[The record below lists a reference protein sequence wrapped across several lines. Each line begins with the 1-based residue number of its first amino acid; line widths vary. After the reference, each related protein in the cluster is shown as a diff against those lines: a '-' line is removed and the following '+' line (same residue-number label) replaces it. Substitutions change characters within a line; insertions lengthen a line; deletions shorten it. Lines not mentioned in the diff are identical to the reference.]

1 MNIFKSQRGFSA
13 VELLITIGIMG
24 FVLAALYNIMIS
36 QQRTYEA
43 QKDVSV
49 TQRDVRAATSYLE
62 RDIRMAG
69 LAVPRGTNPIPAIQD
84 GTVDD
89 AAAPDA
95 VSINFSP
102 GPLTH
107 LTASTVDLPGTD
119 NIVKVDSVTGFSAGD
134 TINIINNETNFLVGQ
149 YVVNAVD
156 SVDKELS
163 LGSNP
168 LLDGVINP
176 GFLVARDFRTIA
188 YRVETSLVTGRRG
201 LIRDDGVVQSTII
214 DGITDFQISYILDD
228 GSEVTAPTDLTD
240 VRRIR
245 IDVTA
250 ATIKEAARLV
260 GQPTIREITTVV
272 PIKNIRL

>member
-1 MNIFKSQRGFSA
+1 MKIFRSQKGFSA

-69 LAVPRGTNPIPAIQD
+69 LAVPRGTNPVAAFQN
-84 GTVDD
+84 GTGLNP
-89 AAAPDA
+89 AAPDSI
-95 VSINFSP
+95 SINFSP
-102 GPLTH
+102 GPLTY
-107 LTASTVDLPGTD
+107 LRTAAVQLPGTD
-119 NIVKVDSVTGFSAGD
+119 NIIQVDSIASFNVGD
-134 TINIINNETNFLVGQ
+134 TINIINNETNNLLGQ
-149 YVVNAVD
+149 YTVSAVN
-156 SVDKELS
+156 SGNNELS
-163 LGSNP
+163 LNSNP
-168 LLDGVINP
+168 LLDGVIDI
-176 GFLVARDFRTIA
+176 GFLVARNFKTINYQVTA
-188 YRVETSLVTGRRG
+188 NAVTGRNELVRN
-201 LIRDDGVVQSTII
+201 DGVVQSTII

-228 GSEVTAPTDLTD
+228 GSEVTAPANLID
-240 VRRIR
+240 VRRLR

-250 ATIKEAARLV
+250 ATIKQAARLG
-260 GQPTIREITTVV
+260 GQPTSREIRTLV